1 MQLVVGAVTLG
12 QCHCHPIHQAVK
24 KIYFNVFIGIDKAL
38 IPSLDKLKLS
48 GLDWNVSQDIGVS
61 MLKVNPTVYLS
72 GQ

>member
-48 GLDWNVSQDIGVS
+48 GWTGMSLKISEYPC
-61 MLKVNPTVYLS
+61 KVNPTVYLL
-72 GQ
+72 GE